1 MDSTKQPENSDLVY
15 TNFNFNK
22 SSITDEESNK
32 HSADT
37 KYNYL
42 QSFFNKINGLRKVK
56 SWTVGTKERKVIFDD
71 AAPKLF
77 NEQIKERGLL

>member
-1 MDSTKQPENSDLVY
+1 MDSTKQPENSGLVY

-32 HSADT
+32 HSVDT

-56 SWTVGTKERKVIFDD
+56 S
-71 AAPKLF
+71 
-77 NEQIKERGLL
+77 